1 MDFDKILIDFGE
13 YGLYQKQLIW
23 LIVLPCVLPC
33 GFHAYNQLFMA
44 ATPQH
49 WCKEENNIN
58 YTSKLNHCLN
68 SMNGTCDNWDYDL
81 SRYSSTIV
89 TEWNLVCS
97 KRFYPTFA
105 LTLFGL
111 SGLFG
116 MLLFGFL
123 QDGLGRR
130 PAFFIYLLIENIFGI
145 ATAFARDF
153 WTWLF
158 FRIGVGFTIPAI
170 LATPNVLPIEFV
182 GPAHRTTCI
191 LLTNIAHS
199 VGMVLLSLILYTFR
213 DWRQLALATSLP
225 FMTYFLYWWRFP
237 ESPRWLLARGQF
249 DRAKIILLK
258 MAKTNGKN
266 IQSDYFVQLKVTYD
280 ETLKIQKNKPC
291 ENYSVLH
298 LFKTPNLRFK
308 TLAVTFIW
316 FVNTTVYVGLSYYAP
331 ALSSDE
337 HLNFF
342 LAGVVELPTY
352 ILLWPAMMKYGRK
365 SLLCTS
371 MLIGGC
377 ACLAATYSELDNKW
391 TLVMFCIG
399 KMGISSSYVVLSLFA
414 PELYPTVVRGLG
426 ISVSSVA
433 GMIGPVVLPVV
444 NYVGTGSQLT
454 LVVMGVLQI
463 FGGFVTFLLPET
475 KNCHLP
481 QTLDDGEDYK

>member
-1 MDFDKILIDFGE
+1 MDFDKMLIDFGE

-23 LIVLPCVLPC
+23 LVVLPCVLPC

-44 ATPQH
+44 STPEH
-49 WCKEENNIN
+49 WCKDEYYIN
-58 YTSKLNHCLN
+58 STSKINQCLD
-68 SMNGTCDNWDYDL
+68 SMNNTCKFWDYDH
-81 SRYSSTIV
+81 SRYLSTIV
-89 TEWNLVCS
+89 TEWDLVCS
-97 KRFYPTFA
+97 KQFYSTFA
-105 LTLFGL
+105 LTIFGL

-116 MLLFGFL
+116 MLLFGFI

-130 PAFFIYLLIENIFGI
+130 PAFFIYLFIECIFGI
-145 ATAFARDF
+145 ATAFAKDF
-153 WTWLF
+153 WMWLI
-158 FRIGVGFTIPAI
+158 FRIGVGFTVPAI

-199 VGMVLLSLILYTFR
+199 VGMVILSLVLYAFR

-225 FMTYFLYWWRFP
+225 FTVYFLYWWSFP
-237 ESPRWLLARGQF
+237 ESPRWLLACGKF
-249 DRAKIILLK
+249 EKAKTILLK
-258 MAKTNGKN
+258 MAKVNGKD
-266 IQSDYFVQLKVTYD
+266 ISLDYMDQLKIKY
-280 ETLKIQKNKPC
+280 EEEFKNQKSKTIKKYNIF
-291 ENYSVLH
+291 H

-308 TLAVTFIW
+308 TIAITFIW

-342 LAGVVELPTY
+342 LAGAVELPTY
-352 ILLWPAMMKYGRK
+352 IVLWPAMEKFGRK
-365 SLLCTS
+365 SLLHIS

-377 ACLAATYSELDNKW
+377 ACLIATFPILDDQW
-391 TLVMFCIG
+391 TLIMFCIG
-399 KMGISSSYVVLSLFA
+399 KMGISSSYVILSLFA

-433 GMIGPVVLPVV
+433 GMIGPVGLPVI
-444 NYVGTGSQLT
+444 NYVGMGSQLS
-454 LVVMGVLQI
+454 LIVMGVLQI
-463 FGGFVTFLLPET
+463 IGAFVTLLLPET

-481 QTLDDGEDYK
+481 QTLDDGEEYK

>member
-1 MDFDKILIDFGE
+1 MDFDRILVDFGE
-13 YGLYQKQLIW
+13 YGTYQKQLIW

-44 ATPQH
+44 SIPEH
-49 WCKEENNIN
+49 WCKDENFSYNN
-58 YTSKLNHCLN
+58 YTSKNNNQCLN
-68 SMNGTCDNWDYDL
+68 SMNNTCEVWDFDY

-97 KRFYPTFA
+97 KQFYPTFA
-105 LTLFGL
+105 LVVFGL

-116 MLLFGFL
+116 MLLFGFI
-123 QDGLGRR
+123 QDG
-130 PAFFIYLLIENIFGI
+130 
-145 ATAFARDF
+145 
-153 WTWLF
+153 
-158 FRIGVGFTIPAI
+158 IGVGFTVPAI

-199 VGMVLLSLILYTFR
+199 VGMVILSLVLYAFR

-225 FMTYFLYWWRFP
+225 FTVYFLYWWRFP
-237 ESPRWLLARGQF
+237 ESPRWLLACGRF
-249 DRAKIILLK
+249 EKAKKILLK
-258 MAKTNGKN
+258 MAKVNGKN
-266 IQSDYFVQLKVTYD
+266 ISPDYMDQLKIKYEEEFNNQKSKTD
-280 ETLKIQKNKPC
+280 EQYN
-291 ENYSVLH
+291 VFH

-308 TLAVTFIW
+308 TIAITFIW

-342 LAGVVELPTY
+342 LAGAVELPTY
-352 ILLWPAMMKYGRK
+352 IILWPAMERFGRK
-365 SLLCTS
+365 SILNIS

-377 ACLAATYSELDNKW
+377 ACLAATCSTLDEKW
-391 TLVMFCIG
+391 TLIMFCVG
-399 KMGISSSYVVLSLFA
+399 KMGISSSYVILSLFA

-426 ISVSSVA
+426 MSVSSVA
-433 GMIGPVVLPVV
+433 GMIGPVGLPII
-444 NYVGTGSQLT
+444 NYVGTGSQLS
-454 LVVMGVLQI
+454 LIVMGVLQI
-463 FGGFVTFLLPET
+463 VGGFVTLLLPET

-481 QTLDDGEDYK
+481 QTLDDGENNYYDSADRKENKYI